1 MKLLDRI
8 VRAALAAVFIL
19 FGLSK
24 FHAFMPVPPMM
35 PKAAN
40 FIGALVSSGYLWQL
54 VGMIEVTGGLVL
66 LYDRT
71 ANIGLV
77 LLGPVILN
85 IVTYLLFL
93 QIGIGLPPIAMTVFL
108 LSGFGFL
115 VYRRREEWTK
125 LLLH

>member
-1 MKLLDRI
+1 MKRMDQIIR
-8 VRAALAAVFIL
+8 LAFACVFVL

-24 FHAFMPVPPMM
+24 FYAFMPVPPMM

-54 VGMIEVTGGLVL
+54 VGIIEITGGSIL
-66 LYDRT
+66 LFNRT
-71 ANIGLV
+71 SNLGLI
-77 LLGPVILN
+77 LLGPIIVN

-93 QIGIGLPPIAMTVFL
+93 QIEIGFPPIAMTVFL
-108 LSGFGFL
+108 LCGFTFL
-115 VYRRREEWTK
+115 VYRRREEWSK